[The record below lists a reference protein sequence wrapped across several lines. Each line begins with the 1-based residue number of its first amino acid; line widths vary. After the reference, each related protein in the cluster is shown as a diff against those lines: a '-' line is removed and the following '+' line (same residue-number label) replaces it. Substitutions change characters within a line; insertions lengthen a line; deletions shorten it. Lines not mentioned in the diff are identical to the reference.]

1 VRHLSGGALL
11 VAAAIAV
18 VGCGSS
24 DSSGTTTSG
33 GGGAASSGANVQQA
47 KQDLAA
53 TVGESAQITLPKL
66 DAAVPKDKTI
76 SYLNCPVAICTEVG
90 QGVEQAT
97 KALGWRFRNVASN
110 ATPSGYK
117 QAWQQ
122 IAQDP
127 GHGVVDVAILPD
139 SAVASS
145 IKQANVPVVAVTS
158 PSAPGPGTLAVIDS
172 REAVQRQGAAEA
184 SWVVQDA
191 GKPVKSVF
199 VYDPSLQAIA
209 TAWDGYRSQAAK
221 VCSECGVDVLKVS
234 AAKIGPA
241 LAQDVVSYLQRNP
254 DVGYVVFGLG
264 DLATG
269 VPAAIRS
276 AGLSDKVKVVV
287 RAATPPNLQ
296 EVKSGGIAAAFTD
309 EAYEAGWRAV
319 DKVLRAM
326 TGKPLG
332 ETTPVGK
339 VRLLTKDNLP
349 SDISKPYVIPGYED
363 SFKQAWGLS

>member
-1 VRHLSGGALL
+1 MRHLSAGALL

-24 DSSGTTTSG
+24 DSSSTTST
-33 GGGAASSGANVQQA
+33 AASSASSGANVQQA
-47 KQDLAA
+47 KQDLDAIVA
-53 TVGESAQITLPKL
+53 EPEQITLPKL
-66 DAAVPKDKTI
+66 GAAVPKGKTI

-97 KALGWRFRNVASN
+97 RALGWRFRNVPSN
-110 ATPSGYK
+110 ATPAGYK

-122 IAQDP
+122 IAQNP

-139 SAVASS
+139 SAVESS

-199 VYDPSLQAIA
+199 VYDPSLQAIS
-209 TAWDGYRSQAAK
+209 TAWDGYRSQASK
-221 VCSECGVDVLKVS
+221 VCPKCSVDVLKVS

-241 LAQDVVSYLQRNP
+241 LAQDVVSHLQRDP

-276 AGLSDKVKVVV
+276 AGLADKVKIVV

-296 EVKSGGIAAAFTD
+296 DVKSGAIAAAFTD

-326 TGKPLG
+326 TKAPLG

-339 VRLLTKDNLP
+339 VRLLTKDTLP
-349 SDISKPYVIPGYED
+349 ADISKPYTIPGYED
-363 SFKQAWGLS
+363 SFRQAWGLS

>member
-1 VRHLSGGALL
+1 MRHLSVGALL

-24 DSSGTTTSG
+24 DSSGTTSTG
-33 GGGAASSGANVQQA
+33 GGSASSGVNVQQA
-47 KQDLAA
+47 KQNLDAI
-53 TVGESAQITLPKL
+53 VGESEQITLPKL
-66 DAAVPKDKTI
+66 GAAVPKGKTI

-90 QGVEQAT
+90 QGVQQAT
-97 KALGWRFRNVASN
+97 KALGWRFRNVPSN
-110 ATPSGYK
+110 ATPAGYK

-122 IAQDP
+122 IAQNP

-172 REAVQRQGAAEA
+172 RQAVQRQGEAEA
-184 SWVVQDA
+184 SWVVQEA

-199 VYDPSLQAIA
+199 VYDPSLQAIS
-209 TAWDGYRSQAAK
+209 TAWDGYRSQMSK
-221 VCSECGVDVLKVS
+221 VCPECSVDVLKVS

-241 LAQDVVSYLQRNP
+241 LAQDVISHLQRKP

-269 VPAAIRS
+269 VPAAIRAAGIS
-276 AGLSDKVKVVV
+276 AKVKIVV

-296 EVKSGGIAAAFTD
+296 DVKSGAIAAAFTD

-319 DKVLRAM
+319 DKILRAM
-326 TGKPLG
+326 TNSPLG

-339 VRLLTKDNLP
+339 VRLLTQDNLP
-349 SDISKPYVIPGYED
+349 ADISKPYAVPGYQGG
-363 SFKQAWGLS
+363 FKQAWGLS